1 MQKETLKLSN
11 IKKDLELVA
20 FCNIYNKEDWKLYP
34 AMSIVAFA
42 VLIGYFLKT
51 FWTVVAIPFA
61 IPYLI
66 SYIKDRIKY
75 SSQKKEL
82 SDTLDRGDVSITLLK
97 LSHIAKETIYEPHT
111 HRRTMGRHSH
121 RHSTKTVTFFH
132 FISGS
137 SWRVPNVLKH
147 YEWSNKYYLSKEGLE
162 NISLAGNEFYYI
174 TLQGHS
180 EVSYI
185 YPCKYFEL
193 DGELKV
199 KE

>member
-11 IKKDLELVA
+11 IKNDLGLVA
-20 FCNIYNKEDWKLYP
+20 YYNISTKEDWKLYP
-34 AMSIVAFA
+34 VLSIVAFA
-42 VLIGYFLKT
+42 VMIGYLLKT

-66 SYIKDRIKY
+66 SYIKDRKKY

-82 SDTLDRGDVSITLLK
+82 TDTLDRGDISISVLK
-97 LSHIAKETIYEPHT
+97 LSHIAKETIYEPYTHRTMSRHT
-111 HRRTMGRHSH
+111 HRHSM
-121 RHSTKTVTFFH
+121 KTVTFFH

-137 SWRVPNVLKH
+137 SWRVPNVSKH
-147 YEWSNKYYLSKEGLE
+147 YEWSNKYYLSPEGLE
-162 NISLAGNEFYYI
+162 NISIAGNEFYYI

-180 EVSYI
+180 EVSYV

-193 DGELKV
+193 DSELKV